1 MITRENYSI
10 EHIMELHESS
20 KRDPILIERV
30 LFAFGLLEAL
40 RKAEL
45 PFIFKGGTSLLL
57 ILDKPMR
64 LSTDIDII
72 VEPGT
77 EVDVYLEKAAKIF
90 PFKAYEERIR
100 KGKNNIEKR
109 HFKFLFDSP
118 RTKEPVEIIL
128 DILFELNRYANTLDK
143 NIDCELLLTEPEYLQ
158 VKVPDINSIL
168 ADKLTAFAP
177 HTTGVLI
184 GTRKDLEIMKQMFD
198 LYFLISVFD
207 DFNAVYETY
216 HNIVE
221 DEIAYRGIGVT
232 AKDVLMDTYQASICI
247 ASRGIYCTEDSQSY
261 LKGIRSL
268 AGHIYSL
275 DYSAEVASTY
285 APSVMYMS
293 ACMIANVPFER
304 VENADEYLE
313 KQHGDKMVAKALRSL
328 KKRNPLAY
336 AYSIK
341 AEELISSITNAGR
354 KWRQL

>member
-10 EHIMELHESS
+10 EHIMDLHESS

-30 LFAFGLLEAL
+30 LFAFGLLETL
-40 RKAEL
+40 RRVEL

-57 ILDKPMR
+57 LLDKTMR

-77 EVDVYLEKAAKIF
+77 EVDAYLEKAAKIF
-90 PFKAYEERIR
+90 PFKTYEEQIR
-100 KGKNNIEKR
+100 KGKNSIEKR
-109 HFKFLFDSP
+109 HFKFQFDSP
-118 RTKEPVEIIL
+118 RTEEPVEITL
-128 DILFELNRYANTLDK
+128 DILFESSKYANTLDK
-143 NIDCELLLTEPEYLQ
+143 NIDCGLLLTEPEYLQ

-184 GTRKDLEIMKQMFD
+184 GTGKDLEIMKQMFD
-198 LYFLISVFD
+198 VYSLICVFD
-207 DFNAVYETY
+207 NFNAVYKTY
-216 HNIVE
+216 YRIVE
-221 DEIAYRGIGVT
+221 DEIAYRGIEVT
-232 AKDVLMDTYQASICI
+232 AKDVLMDTYQAAICI
-247 ASRGIYCTEDSQSY
+247 ASRGIYCAEDYQSY

-285 APSVMYMS
+285 APAIMYMS
-293 ACMIANVPFER
+293 ACIIANVPFER
-304 VENADEYLE
+304 IESADDYLK
-313 KQHGDKMVAKALRSL
+313 KQHGGRTVAKALRSL

-341 AEELISSITNAGR
+341 AEELINSITNAER
-354 KWRQL
+354 NP